1 MALDNTRYQLTKAWS
16 VRVICAAIYLGP
28 WTPIKAAEPNESFGT
43 ASLLPA
49 GVLIVADQLT
59 PGQVQNPDTLLGIR
73 NGSGV
78 ITQVNDNG
86 SLAGNGFASGIQNA
100 PTNGSSLAFSV
111 TGAGD
116 ASFAGN
122 HTQAGGYAV
131 LVDVF
136 SSSGSP
142 LGTFTELR
150 TLAAGQVHQFSISGN
165 ASWSGGFYSVNI
177 DNLVSEPVGGDVDF
191 FTFTGLPAGENFVAE
206 TFDPSSNVNTLVYWY
221 NSLGVVL
228 DTDDNSGVGAFSLI
242 EGVVPANGRLTFA
255 VTGFGDFVA
264 GMPGGEHT
272 QNGTY
277 QMRVGFPNLLDAD
290 FNASRSVTSA
300 DLSIWKAN
308 YGQTIA
314 ADADSDYDTDGR
326 DFLIWQR
333 QVGRT
338 TGVAAV
344 TVVPE
349 ASPEALL
356 VGAALCVLVAI
367 RPSNWRG
374 RNMDDVPATAHRT
387 GNAAV
392 VASASA
398 ER

>member
-1 MALDNTRYQLTKAWS
+1 MVLLRTRDDSIRAWS
-16 VRVICAAIYLGP
+16 VRLFCAAACLWP
-28 WTPIKAAEPNESFGT
+28 WSSTKAAEPNETFGT

-49 GVLIVADQLT
+49 GVLFVVDQLT
-59 PGQVQNPDTLLGIR
+59 PGQVRNPDTLLGIR

-122 HTQAGGYAV
+122 HTQAGGYEV

-136 SSSGSP
+136 NSSGSP
-142 LGTFTELR
+142 LGSFTELR
-150 TLAAGQVHQFSISGN
+150 TLAAGQVNQFSFSGN

-191 FTFTGLPAGENFVAE
+191 FTFSGLPAGENFVAE
-206 TFDPSSNVNTLVYWY
+206 TFDPSSNVNTLMYWY

-242 EGVVPANGRLTFA
+242 EGVVPANGSLTFA

-338 TGVAAV
+338 SAVAAA
-344 TVVPE
+344 TAVPE
-349 ASPEALL
+349 TSPGVLL
-356 VGAALCVLVAI
+356 SGSAYGVLVAI
-367 RPSNWRG
+367 RRL
-374 RNMDDVPATAHRT
+374 RLPAT
-387 GNAAV
+387 
-392 VASASA
+392 VAFRS
-398 ER
+398 